1 MANIFKNSITGSIG
15 TTGVIVYQVP
25 AATTTTVIGVNIAN
39 VVAQNIS
46 VSVTL
51 RDSSASKTVYLV
63 KDALIVQGSST
74 ILVGGE
80 QKVVM
85 ESGDYLTVF
94 SSVATSADVI
104 VSALELT

>member
-1 MANIFKNSITGSIG
+1 
-15 TTGVIVYQVP
+15 V
-25 AATTTTVIGVNIAN
+25 AN
-39 VVAQNIS
+39 VANQNIS

-63 KDALIVQGSST
+63 KDALITQGGS
-74 ILVGGE
+74 IVLVGGE

-85 ESGDYLTVF
+85 EAGDYLTVT

-104 VSALELT
+104 VSVLELT

>member
-25 AATTTTVIGVNIAN
+25 AATTTTVIGVNVAN
-39 VVAQNIS
+39 VVSQNIS

-85 ESGDYLTVF
+85 ETGDYLTVV
-94 SSVATSADVI
+94 SSVLTSADVI
-104 VSALELT
+104 VSVLELT

>member
-15 TTGVIVYQVP
+15 VTGVIVYQVP
-25 AATTTTVIGVNIAN
+25 AATTTTVIGVNVAN

-46 VSVTL
+46 ISVTL

-63 KDALIVQGSST
+63 KDAIIVQGSST

-85 ESGDYLTVF
+85 ETGDYLTVT
-94 SSVATSADVI
+94 SSVGTSADVI
-104 VSALELT
+104 VSVLELT